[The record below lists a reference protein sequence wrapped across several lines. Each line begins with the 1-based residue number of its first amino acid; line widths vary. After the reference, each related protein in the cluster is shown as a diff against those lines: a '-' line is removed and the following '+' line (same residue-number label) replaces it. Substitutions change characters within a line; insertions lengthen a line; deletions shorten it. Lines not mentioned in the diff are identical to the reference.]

1 MADMLEQAATW
12 LDGIRRDHASQTVI
26 YERDD
31 RLVEVAATIGQ
42 KSYEVADS
50 CGASVWVESTDFVIT
65 AADLVIAGVLT
76 LPEAGDRIRME
87 AGGVVRIFE
96 VMAPG
101 GDMSHYT
108 AADPYRTAWRVHSK
122 HVDTEGA

>member
-12 LDGIRRDHASQTVI
+12 LDGVRREHASQTVI

-31 RLVEVAATIGQ
+31 RSVQVAATIGQ

-50 CGASVWVESTDFVIT
+50 CGASVWVESTDFLIT
-65 AADLVIAGVLT
+65 AADLVIAGIET
-76 LPEAGDRIRME
+76 LPEAGDRIRVE
-87 AGGVVRIFE
+87 AGGKVRVYE

-108 AADPYRTAWRVHSK
+108 AADPYRTAWRVHTK
-122 HVDTEGA
+122 HVDTERA